1 VLWNAFKQLASGA
14 SATEKAL
21 LFKDTAIRVYRLGG
35 VERGSSVSG

>member
-14 SATEKAL
+14 SATEKA